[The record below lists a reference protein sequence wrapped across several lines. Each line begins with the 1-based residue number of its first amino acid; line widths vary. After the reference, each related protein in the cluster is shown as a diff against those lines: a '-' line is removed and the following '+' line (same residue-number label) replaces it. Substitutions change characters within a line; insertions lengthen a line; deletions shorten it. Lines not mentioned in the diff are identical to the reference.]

1 MTVKILILRNVFI
14 YIFILLLS
22 DAGAYSQA
30 TQDSSSFYSIKNKH
44 GQREISGRVVD
55 RKTGMALPYTNIYI
69 LWTGKGSISNENG
82 YFSIDVTGLD
92 DSDTVRFQYIG
103 YKTLEI
109 NIGQLMDS
117 ATVFLEEEIYD
128 LAETLIFGEAPDPK
142 TIVKRVVQNKELNYK
157 RLTSVRQAFIRN
169 RDITDIDKFEID
181 YKKSTI
187 PGLTIDTIEALI
199 GKIPRHTTSFTDF
212 LGDIYCTAIPDDS
225 LKLKVDP
232 VRSIALKEKEID
244 DSDQY
249 EALFNTIF
257 TDTVEQ
263 EYWKIKSGI
272 FGEKI
277 EDIDGDNENGADSAG
292 KDNKEVYYLG
302 RRINN
307 QLLYSYL
314 EDEDRWE
321 FLYKTGRYDYI
332 LAGGTSFNGEDVYI
346 IDFTPAGSGHFTGRL
361 YISVATYAL
370 IRADY
375 EYAPGKTGRDI
386 HLFGIGYTEDYYS
399 GSICFEKHDSCYTL
413 KYFSNKA
420 RIRATVERQL
430 EISKKRRRAL
440 FPKELMEFDAT
451 LDIAL
456 RTENSTEF
464 YILDEKAIDKS
475 EYDNFRQKDHLETIF
490 VDQFDD
496 SLWDGYSIIEPTR
509 QMREYR
515 KQGGE

>member
-1 MTVKILILRNVFI
+1 V
-14 YIFILLLS
+14 
-22 DAGAYSQA
+22 
-30 TQDSSSFYSIKNKH
+30 
-44 GQREISGRVVD
+44 QREISGRVID

-69 LWTGKGSISNENG
+69 LRTGKGSISNENG
-82 YFSIDVTGLD
+82 YLSIDNTGLE

-109 NIGQLMDS
+109 NIGQLRDS
-117 ATVFLEEEIYD
+117 ATVYLEEEIYD

-142 TIVKRVVQNKELNYK
+142 SIVKRVVQNKESNYK
-157 RLTSVRQAFIRN
+157 RLTSIRQAFIRN
-169 RDITDIDKFEID
+169 REITDIDKFDID

-187 PGLTIDTIEALI
+187 PGLTIDTINALV

-212 LGDIYCTAIPDDS
+212 LGNIYCTANPDDS

-232 VRSIALKEKEID
+232 VRTIALKEKEFA
-244 DSDQY
+244 DSEEY
-249 EALFNTIF
+249 EALFKTIF

-277 EDIDGDNENGADSAG
+277 EDIDGETESGRDTVD
-292 KDNKEVYYLG
+292 KDDRGVYYLG
-302 RRINN
+302 SRIQN
-307 QLLYSYL
+307 QLSYSYL

-321 FLYKTGRYDYI
+321 FLYKTGRYNYT
-332 LAGGTSFNGEDVYI
+332 LAGGTGFNGEDVYI
-346 IDFTPAGSGHFTGRL
+346 IEFAPAGGGLFTGRL
-361 YISVATYAL
+361 YISVSTYAL

-386 HLFGIGYTEDYYS
+386 HLFGLGYTEEYYS
-399 GSICFEKHDSCYTL
+399 GSIYFEKHDSIYTL

-430 EISKKRRRAL
+430 EVSKKKKRAL

-464 YILDEKAIDKS
+464 YILDERVAGDS
-475 EYDNFRQKDHLETIF
+475 EYDNFRQKDHLEMIF

-515 KQGGE
+515 KQGL